1 MLRHFGFLHDALDA
15 NHYTLPFSI
24 QEQFIRYLD
33 LLTQW
38 NKVVNLTS
46 ITDPEQMI
54 LRHILDSLSIHSYL
68 QGKRV
73 IDIGTGAG
81 LPGIPLALFY
91 PEKSFTLIDSNNKKT
106 RFLTQAVHELKL
118 NNVEVI
124 HTRCENYHPEE
135 AFDSILSRAFASL
148 QVMLETTQHLANE
161 STRFLAMKGI
171 YPTQEIEEISP
182 EFKLLAVQQLIIHGM
197 NAERHLVCLAKE
209 PKKRIEHG

>member
-1 MLRHFGFLHDALDA
+1 M
-15 NHYTLPFSI
+15 
-24 QEQFIRYLD
+24 
-33 LLTQW
+33 
-38 NKVVNLTS
+38 
-46 ITDPEQMI
+46 
-54 LRHILDSLSIHSYL
+54 
-68 QGKRV
+68 
-73 IDIGTGAG
+73 
-81 LPGIPLALFY
+81 
-91 PEKSFTLIDSNNKKT
+91 
-106 RFLTQAVHELKL
+106 
-118 NNVEVI
+118 I